1 MVIIRIFDA
10 QSQSV
15 LSVQTTPTTVMKV
28 FWILSLGCLLQVQ
41 AARRQAEAVLTSK
54 ERKSLIGHL
63 QTVKS
68 ENIVLT
74 ERQKLALRQEREFQR
89 QGFSPFSPD
98 SDPGSQSE
106 GLSGEKCVTTSSVE
120 PVILARE
127 H

>member
-28 FWILSLGCLLQVQ
+28 FWILSLGCLWQVQ
-41 AARRQAEAVLTSK
+41 GGRRQAEALLTSK

-98 SDPGSQSE
+98 SDPGIQSE
-106 GLSGEKCVTTSSVE
+106 GLSGKKCVTESSV
-120 PVILARE
+120 
-127 H
+127 